1 MLFKVISLIHSMK
14 QPTLPILKCS
24 PCLWFSSLFLNCRH
38 FLKGHS
44 FTFMGT
50 ISVVNI
56 HKLHLQTWC
65 LFWISNRSCYIS
77 KIFWFVT
84 TVPTPIL
91 LSPKIEKK
99 KKKNFFCSS
108 SIFLSFS
115 LCYKSI
121 KNYSHWK
128 IICDRL
134 FPSHKLNYD
143 TYSLLSERVNFS
155 LSSWIS
161 VSFSWEVKWEWNSLS
176 LFVAN
181 NDSRFLI
188 VCLSLNSCFFNSS
201 DSDFIFSNS
210 IVTYKNKVRLLQ
222 YNFRLIL
229 KYYLES
235 YTNTSC
241 FILCTD

>member
-1 MLFKVISLIHSMK
+1 MLSLSLI
-14 QPTLPILKCS
+14 LL
-24 PCLWFSSLFLNCRH
+24 LNCRH
-38 FLKGHS
+38 FSKGHS

-65 LFWISNRSCYIS
+65 FFWISNSSCYIS
-77 KIFWFVT
+77 KIFW
-84 TVPTPIL
+84 L
-91 LSPKIEKK
+91 LPLFQLPSSSPKNWKTI
-99 KKKNFFCSS
+99 FSCSS

-121 KNYSHWK
+121 KNYSYWK

-134 FPSHKLNYD
+134 FPSRKLIYD
-143 TYSLLSERVNFS
+143 THCLLSERVNFS

-181 NDSRFLI
+181 SDSRFLI
-188 VCLSLNSCFFNSS
+188 VCLSLDSCFFNSS
-201 DSDFIFSNS
+201 DSDFMFSNS
-210 IVTYKNKVRLLQ
+210 IATYKNKVR
-222 YNFRLIL
+222 YNCRVTL

-235 YTNTSC
+235 YTHISC
-241 FILCTD
+241 FILGTD

>member
-1 MLFKVISLIHSMK
+1 MK

-24 PCLWFSSLFLNCRH
+24 PVSDFPLCSSTVDIFWKVTH
-38 FLKGHS
+38 

-50 ISVVNI
+50 ISVLNI

-77 KIFWFVT
+77 KIFWLRFT

-91 LSPKIEKK
+91 LSSKIE

-115 LCYKSI
+115 LCYKST

-155 LSSWIS
+155 LSSY
-161 VSFSWEVKWEWNSLS
+161 E
-176 LFVAN
+176 
-181 NDSRFLI
+181 FLYP
-188 VCLSLNSCFFNSS
+188 SHGKLNGNE
-201 DSDFIFSNS
+201 
-210 IVTYKNKVRLLQ
+210 
-222 YNFRLIL
+222 IL
-229 KYYLES
+229 YL
-235 YTNTSC
+235 Y
-241 FILCTD
+241 L